1 MSINISKNIDLDLDI
16 NNYELA
22 DILNLFKI
30 PVMFNELHLKQAK
43 VTVLHM
49 HPDKS
54 NLPKEYFIF
63 FTKAYKILYEIY
75 KVRFPDAKKYK
86 EDKFSYTAV
95 IDRELNQNKSKTAHN
110 QEDRE
115 YYKTEEEAYKKIQKM
130 DASKFN
136 KWFNEKFEK
145 FRLHDEEQDS
155 GYGDWYRGVSKDD
168 KSGYREVSEGGNG
181 DRDEDDFGGVELD
194 ESQNLGGTWSERN
207 AIIEKKKAI
216 LRNKMALVQHNEIQS
231 ANSTGGGYYG
241 LGREAPQE
249 YSSGLFSSLQYEDL
263 KKAHTE
269 TVIPV
274 TMDDYDSKKK
284 YSSINE
290 MQMFRD
296 TERSKYN
303 YSKEY
308 QTTRLDR
315 ETALQVEED
324 MKRAYRLAKQDEI
337 VRDINKRFRSEF
349 HQLTN

>member
-1 MSINISKNIDLDLDI
+1 MEDIDLDI
-16 NNYELA
+16 RNYELT
-22 DILNLFKI
+22 DILNLFKL
-30 PVMFNELHLKQAK
+30 PLLFNDKHLKQAK
-43 VTVLHM
+43 ITVLQM

-54 NLPKEYFIF
+54 QLPKEYFLF
-63 FTKAYKILYEIY
+63 FTKAYKMLYEIY
-75 KVRFPDAKKYK
+75 KVRYPDAKKYK

-95 IDRELNQNKSKTAHN
+95 IDRELNQNKAKTAHN
-110 QEDRE
+110 EEDRE
-115 YYKTEEEAYKKIQKM
+115 YHKTEEEAYKKIQKM

-145 FRLHDEEQDS
+145 FRLHDEEQDN
-155 GYGDWYRGVSKDD
+155 GYEAWFRGVSNDGDGDDD
-168 KSGYREVSEGGNG
+168 K
-181 DRDEDDFGGVELD
+181 GGVELN
-194 ESQNLGGTWSERN
+194 EPEELGGTWSERN
-207 AIIEKKKAI
+207 ARIERKKAE
-216 LRNKMALVQHNEIQS
+216 LRNKMALIQRNEIQT
-231 ANSTGGGYYG
+231 ANSSGGGGYYG

-269 TVIPV
+269 SVIPV
-274 TMDDYDSKKK
+274 TMEDYDNKKK

-296 TERSKYN
+296 IERSNYN

-308 QTTRLDR
+308 QTTRLDK

-337 VRDINKRFRSEF
+337 VRDINKRFSSEF
-349 HQLTN
+349 YQLTNQ

>member
-1 MSINISKNIDLDLDI
+1 MADTDMDLDLDI
-16 NNYELA
+16 NNYELT
-22 DILNLFKI
+22 DILKLFKL
-30 PVMFNELHLKQAK
+30 PVMFDDKHLKQAK
-43 VTVLHM
+43 VTVLRM

-54 NLPKEYFIF
+54 KLPKEYFLF

-95 IDRELNQNKSKTAHN
+95 IERELNQNKSKTAHSA
-110 QEDRE
+110 EDRE
-115 YYKTEEEAYKKIQKM
+115 YHKSEEEAYKKIQKM

-136 KWFNEKFEK
+136 RWFNDKFDK
-145 FRLHDEEQDS
+145 FRLHDEEQDN
-155 GYGDWYRGVSKDD
+155 GYEDWFRGVSKDD
-168 KSGYREVSEGGNG
+168 NE
-181 DRDEDDFGGVELD
+181 DDDEDNDYNSGINESKEMGG
-194 ESQNLGGTWSERN
+194 SWAERN
-207 AIIEKKKAI
+207 AKIEQKKAK
-216 LRNKMALVQHNEIQS
+216 LRNKMALIQHNEIQT
-231 ANSTGGGYYG
+231 ANSSGGGGGYYG

-274 TMDDYDSKKK
+274 TSEDYDNRKK
-284 YSSINE
+284 YTSTNE

-296 TERSKYN
+296 IERSKYDF
-303 YSKEY
+303 SKES

-315 ETALQVEED
+315 ETALQVEQD

-337 VRDINKRFRSEF
+337 VREINKRFSSEF
-349 HQLTN
+349 HQLAN

>member
-1 MSINISKNIDLDLDI
+1 MEDIDLDI
-16 NNYELA
+16 RNYELT
-22 DILNLFKI
+22 DILNLFKL
-30 PVMFNELHLKQAK
+30 PLLFNDKHLKQAK
-43 VTVLHM
+43 ITVLQM

-54 NLPKEYFIF
+54 QLPKEYFLF
-63 FTKAYKILYEIY
+63 FTKAYKMLYEIY
-75 KVRFPDAKKYK
+75 KVRYPDAKKYK

-95 IDRELNQNKSKTAHN
+95 IDRELNQNKAKTAHN
-110 QEDRE
+110 EEDRE
-115 YYKTEEEAYKKIQKM
+115 YHKTEEEAYKKIQKM

-145 FRLHDEEQDS
+145 FRLHDEEQDN
-155 GYGDWYRGVSKDD
+155 GYESWFRGVSNDGDGDDD
-168 KSGYREVSEGGNG
+168 KGS
-181 DRDEDDFGGVELD
+181 VELN
-194 ESQNLGGTWSERN
+194 EPEELGGTWSERN
-207 AIIEKKKAI
+207 ARIERKKAE
-216 LRNKMALVQHNEIQS
+216 LRNKMALIQRSEIQT
-231 ANSTGGGYYG
+231 ANSSGGGGYYG

-269 TVIPV
+269 SVIPV
-274 TMDDYDSKKK
+274 TMEDYDNKKK

-296 TERSKYN
+296 IERSKYD

-308 QTTRLDR
+308 QTTRLDK

-337 VRDINKRFRSEF
+337 VRDINKRFSSEF
-349 HQLTN
+349 YQLTNQ

>member
-1 MSINISKNIDLDLDI
+1 MSSMLESMDLDI
-16 NNYELA
+16 NNYELN
-22 DILNLFKI
+22 DILNLFKL
-30 PVMFNELHLKQAK
+30 PVMFDDKHLKQAK
-43 VTVLHM
+43 ITVLQM

-54 NLPKEYFIF
+54 KLPKEYFLF

-95 IDRELNQNKSKTAHN
+95 IDRELNQIKSKTAHN
-110 QEDRE
+110 VEDRE
-115 YYKTEEEAYKKIQKM
+115 YHKTEEEAYKKIQKM

-145 FRLHDEEQDS
+145 FRLHDEEQDN
-155 GYGDWYRGVSKDD
+155 GYEEWFRGVSKDG
-168 KSGYREVSEGGNG
+168 SA
-181 DRDEDDFGGVELD
+181 DENENDVQEM
-194 ESQNLGGTWSERN
+194 GGTWAERN
-207 AIIEKKKAI
+207 AQIERKKAE
-216 LRNKMALVQHNEIQS
+216 LRNKMALIQHTEIQT
-231 ANSTGGGYYG
+231 ANSSGGGGGYYG

-274 TMDDYDSKKK
+274 TAEDYDKRRK
-284 YSSINE
+284 YTSTNE

-296 TERSKYN
+296 IERTSYN
-303 YSKEY
+303 YTKEF
-308 QTTRLDR
+308 QTTQLDR
-315 ETALQVEED
+315 ETELQVEQD
-324 MKRAYRLAKQDEI
+324 MQRAYRLAKQDEI
-337 VRDINKRFRSEF
+337 VREINKRFNSEF

>member
-1 MSINISKNIDLDLDI
+1 MEDIDLDI
-16 NNYELA
+16 RNYELT
-22 DILNLFKI
+22 DILNLFKL
-30 PVMFNELHLKQAK
+30 PLLFNDKHLKQAK
-43 VTVLHM
+43 ITVLQM

-54 NLPKEYFIF
+54 QLPKEYFLF
-63 FTKAYKILYEIY
+63 FTNAYKMLYEIY
-75 KVRFPDAKKYK
+75 KVRYPDAKKYK

-95 IDRELNQNKSKTAHN
+95 IDRELNQNKAKTAHN
-110 QEDRE
+110 EEDRE
-115 YYKTEEEAYKKIQKM
+115 YHKTEEEAYKKIQKM

-145 FRLHDEEQDS
+145 FRLHDEEQDN
-155 GYGDWYRGVSKDD
+155 GYEAWFRGVSNDGDGDDD
-168 KSGYREVSEGGNG
+168 K
-181 DRDEDDFGGVELD
+181 GGVELN
-194 ESQNLGGTWSERN
+194 EPEELGGTWSERN
-207 AIIEKKKAI
+207 ARIERKKAE
-216 LRNKMALVQHNEIQS
+216 LRNKMALIQRNEIQT
-231 ANSTGGGYYG
+231 ANSSGGGGYYG

-269 TVIPV
+269 SVIPV
-274 TMDDYDSKKK
+274 TMEDYDNKKK

-296 TERSKYN
+296 IERSNYN

-308 QTTRLDR
+308 QTTRLDK

-337 VRDINKRFRSEF
+337 VRDINKRFSSEF
-349 HQLTN
+349 YQLTNQ

>member
-1 MSINISKNIDLDLDI
+1 MEDMDLDI
-16 NNYELA
+16 NNYELT
-22 DILNLFKI
+22 DILNLFKL
-30 PVMFNELHLKQAK
+30 PLMFDDKNLKQAK
-43 VTVLHM
+43 VIVLRM

-54 NLPKEYFIF
+54 KLPKEYFLF

-110 QEDRE
+110 EDDRE
-115 YYKTEEEAYKKIQKM
+115 YHKTQEEAYKKIQKM
-130 DASKFN
+130 DSAKFN
-136 KWFNEKFEK
+136 TWFNEKFDK
-145 FRLHDEEQDS
+145 FRLHDEEQDN
-155 GYGDWYRGVSKDD
+155 GYEDWFRGVSKD
-168 KSGYREVSEGGNG
+168 G
-181 DRDEDDFGGVELD
+181 DEDNEIY
-194 ESQNLGGTWSERN
+194 EPQEMGGTWAERN
-207 AIIEKKKAI
+207 AQIERKKVE
-216 LRNKMALVQHNEIQS
+216 LRNKMALIQRNEIQT
-231 ANSTGGGYYG
+231 ANSGGGGYYG

-274 TMDDYDSKKK
+274 TAEDYENRTK
-284 YSSINE
+284 YTSTNE

-296 TERSKYN
+296 IERSKYN
-303 YSKEY
+303 YSKEF
-308 QTTRLDR
+308 QTTQLDR
-315 ETALQVEED
+315 ETALQVEQD

-337 VRDINKRFRSEF
+337 VREINKKFSSEF

>member
-1 MSINISKNIDLDLDI
+1 MLESMDLDI
-16 NNYELA
+16 NNYELN
-22 DILNLFKI
+22 DILRLFKL
-30 PVMFNELHLKQAK
+30 PVMFDDKHLKQAK
-43 VTVLHM
+43 ITVLQM

-54 NLPKEYFIF
+54 KLPKEYFLF

-110 QEDRE
+110 VEDRE
-115 YYKTEEEAYKKIQKM
+115 YHKTEEEAYKKIQKM

-145 FRLHDEEQDS
+145 FRLHDEEQDN
-155 GYGDWYRGVSKDD
+155 GYEEWFRGVSKDG
-168 KSGYREVSEGGNG
+168 SA
-181 DRDEDDFGGVELD
+181 DENENDVQEM
-194 ESQNLGGTWSERN
+194 GGTWAERN
-207 AIIEKKKAI
+207 AQIERKKAE
-216 LRNKMALVQHNEIQS
+216 LRNKMALIQHTEIQT
-231 ANSTGGGYYG
+231 ANSSGGGGGYYG

-274 TMDDYDSKKK
+274 TAEDYDNRRK
-284 YSSINE
+284 YTSTNE

-296 TERSKYN
+296 IERTSYN
-303 YSKEY
+303 YTKEF
-308 QTTRLDR
+308 QTTQLDR
-315 ETALQVEED
+315 ETALQVEQD
-324 MKRAYRLAKQDEI
+324 MQRAYRLAKQDEI
-337 VRDINKRFRSEF
+337 VREINKRFNSEF

>member
-1 MSINISKNIDLDLDI
+1 MSSMLESIDLDI
-16 NNYELA
+16 NNYELN
-22 DILNLFKI
+22 DILNLFKL
-30 PVMFNELHLKQAK
+30 PVMFDDKHLKQAK
-43 VTVLHM
+43 ITVLQM

-54 NLPKEYFIF
+54 NLPKEYFLF

-95 IDRELNQNKSKTAHN
+95 IDRELNQNKTKTAHN
-110 QEDRE
+110 VEDRE
-115 YYKTEEEAYKKIQKM
+115 YHKTEEEAYKKIQKM

-145 FRLHDEEQDS
+145 FRLHDEEQDN
-155 GYGDWYRGVSKDD
+155 GYEEWFRGVSKDG
-168 KSGYREVSEGGNG
+168 SA
-181 DRDEDDFGGVELD
+181 DENENDVQEM
-194 ESQNLGGTWSERN
+194 GGTWAERN
-207 AIIEKKKAI
+207 AQIERKKAE
-216 LRNKMALVQHNEIQS
+216 LRNKMALIQHTEIQT
-231 ANSTGGGYYG
+231 ANSSGGGGGYYG

-274 TMDDYDSKKK
+274 TAEDYHSRRK
-284 YSSINE
+284 YKSTNE

-296 TERSKYN
+296 IERTSYN
-303 YSKEY
+303 YTKEF
-308 QTTRLDR
+308 QMTHLDR
-315 ETALQVEED
+315 ETALQVEQD
-324 MKRAYRLAKQDEI
+324 MQRAYRLAKQDEI
-337 VRDINKRFRSEF
+337 VREINKRFNSEF